1 MDLTSSQGHIMGFLA
16 HQKTAPCPKDVEEA
30 FHLSHPTVSGLLA
43 RLEKKGFIELRTD
56 PVDRRCKRIYVLE
69 KGKQCQQSMRNTI
82 EAIES
87 RMVSDFSEEEQML
100 FAGFLERAITNMGGY
115 PQHKPHKEENSK

>member
-1 MDLTSSQGHIMGFLA
+1 
-16 HQKTAPCPKDVEEA
+16 
-30 FHLSHPTVSGLLA
+30 
-43 RLEKKGFIELRTD
+43 
-56 PVDRRCKRIYVLE
+56 VLE